1 MNAQSNAKP
10 ISIDYDFFNVTI
22 KIDPLTNLIK
32 QIQYGLNGKAM
43 RDLPEG
49 TKSIDSSK
57 LK

>member
-1 MNAQSNAKP
+1 MSTPSNAKQ

-32 QIQYGLNGKAM
+32 QIKYGLNGKAF
-43 RDLPEG
+43 RDGPEN